1 MPKLKLGL
9 VAMVSILGGYLLGG
23 LLYAQV
29 NLFTNGDFET
39 GDLSGWTQFTTG
51 NGTMGEGFPKVVLFD
66 TNGDGTP
73 TKSAQFSVGQ
83 VSSGTAQEGG
93 GVYQNVYLT
102 AGDYSLT
109 VDIAGADDG
118 TELGNGEAGLFELML
133 DGVVVD
139 SYDFGAITSGATKH
153 SLLAAMP
160 GVLEGDHEIR
170 IRITRPV
177 RQELS
182 TVTQY
187 LDNVVLIEGNTST
200 KGSGNNTS
208 NGNGNSPDCTGNKGG
223 NRDSDNSG
231 GSHNKKGDKHCD

>member
-1 MPKLKLGL
+1 MKLADLRDAAQVDLPVLSITVIAGLTMGMVFL
-9 VAMVSILGGYLLGG
+9 VAQRKHDGGK
-23 LLYAQV
+23 
-29 NLFTNGDFET
+29 N
-39 GDLSGWTQFTTG
+39 
-51 NGTMGEGFPKVVLFD
+51 KVIR
-66 TNGDGTP
+66 
-73 TKSAQFSVGQ
+73 Q
-83 VSSGTAQEGG
+83 VSGGTAQEGG
-93 GVYQNVYLT
+93 GVYQNVYL
-102 AGDYSLT
+102 AARDYSLT
-109 VDIAGADDG
+109 VDIAAADDG

-139 SYDFGAITSGATKH
+139 SYDFGAITSNATKH

-160 GVLEGDHEIR
+160 GVTEGNHEVR

-231 GSHNKKGDKHCD
+231 GSNNKGGDKHCD